1 MAKKEKK
8 AAAKAPEKAP
18 EKAPDKTDQMPKTVG
33 PIHNEKQET
42 MFDTKLSIAVDDMIQ
57 AVKLTATAKAHHE
70 NCERDL
76 VEIML
81 EKKVRQL
88 NFETGHIDLNHVE
101 SREKV
106 KVSFDK
112 GC

>member
-42 MFDTKLSIAVDDMIQ
+42 MFDTEMSVAVDDMID
-57 AVKLTATAKAHHE
+57 AVKMKAVAKANHE
-70 NCERDL
+70 KCERAL
-76 VEIML
+76 IEVML
-81 EKKVRQL
+81 KFKTRL
-88 NFETGHIDLNHVE
+88 LTFETGHIDLNFVE
-101 SREKV
+101 SMEKI
-106 KVSFDK
+106 KVCFDK
-112 GC
+112 NS